1 MRMICAYIFRRLN
14 FPLLSLELA
23 QEENDSVI
31 HNIIWIHIVNMSII
45 FMVTSYRLIKI
56 SGKVTSEKVWLPS
69 QLFKIWWNIDLLRD
83 FTQRVINQGRLPFTP
98 SIRVEILGVNIQ
110 CYRKMGR
117 SENVLE
123 SIGKFKRKRKN
134 ALIKSIAY
142 NFWNVSNGMVC
153 TISFSNQNFR
163 VFRVNGKRPRCRTS

>member
-110 CYRKMGR
+110 RCNFSKRKMWR
-117 SENVLE
+117 SENVLV
-123 SIGKFKRKRKN
+123 SIQY
-134 ALIKSIAY
+134 ALIKSIDY